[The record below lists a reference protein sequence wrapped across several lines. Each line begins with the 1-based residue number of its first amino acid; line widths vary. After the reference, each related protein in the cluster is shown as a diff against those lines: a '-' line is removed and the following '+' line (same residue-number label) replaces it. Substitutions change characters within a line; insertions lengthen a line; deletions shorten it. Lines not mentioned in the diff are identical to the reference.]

1 MKRVIVTGGGGFIG
15 RHCVPLLIERGY
27 EVHVIS
33 SHRREVESVQLHTVD
48 LLDSA
53 TVAAALQ
60 SIQPTH
66 LLHLAWITEPQ
77 RYASAPENVD
87 WLAASLC
94 LLRTFQRYGGQRV
107 VMSGSCAEY
116 DWNHGWC
123 SEAVTPLIPAT
134 LYGQCKHSLQSALAA
149 YARQVGLSWSWGRL
163 FFLYGPHGHPSRMP
177 GVVIESLLRKEPALC
192 SHGRQLRDF
201 LHVADAADALVSL
214 LDSDFRGPINIGSGE
229 PVAIREVVL
238 QIADRLGRRDLV
250 QFGAVP
256 NAPDDPPMLVAD
268 VRRLRTELGWTPA
281 HTLASGLDATLKWHK
296 ATTSQSI
303 NS

>member
-1 MKRVIVTGGGGFIG
+1 MKRVVVTGGGGFIG

-33 SHRREVESVQLHTVD
+33 SHRRVVESVQWHTVD

-53 TVAAALQ
+53 AVAVALQ
-60 SIQPTH
+60 SIRPTH

-94 LLRTFQRYGGQRV
+94 LLRTFQRHGGQRV

-123 SEAVTPLIPAT
+123 NEAVTPLNPAT
-134 LYGQCKHSLQSALAA
+134 LYGQCKHSLQSTLSV
-149 YARQVGLSWSWGRL
+149 YARQVGLSWAWGRL
-163 FFLYGPHGHPSRMP
+163 FFLYGPYSHPSRMP
-177 GVVIESLLRKEPALC
+177 GVVIESLLRNEPALC
-192 SHGRQLRDF
+192 SHGRQIRDF
-201 LHVADAADALVSL
+201 LHVSDAANALTNL
-214 LDSDFRGPINIGSGE
+214 LDSNVQGPLNVASGE
-229 PVAIREVVL
+229 PVAIREIVQ
-238 QIADRLGRRDLV
+238 QIADRLGRRNLV

-256 NAPDDPPMLVAD
+256 NAPNDPPLLVAD
-268 VRRLRTELGWTPA
+268 VRRLRTELTWTPA
-281 HTLASGLDATLKWHK
+281 LTLASGLDATLKWREGELSGS
-296 ATTSQSI
+296 AI
-303 NS
+303 